1 MKNKCLLLTWL
12 LAVPLLWGGCDK
24 PLFQPNKDNTEEPEE
39 LPPIT
44 TTGENT
50 FGCLVNGEVW
60 LPAGPDRY
68 NRGFDE
74 GTGYFLF
81 WAVRRFNN
89 FEDNE
94 MIGLSGKVLLSDPAS
109 VEEVRITYSK
119 NIEKDL
125 SFYESDS
132 SFAKITFQELDTEQ
146 DVAAG
151 SFEGFVINENPPF
164 DTIRITQGRFDFN
177 Y

>member
-68 NRGFDE
+68 IGVGLMKPP
-74 GTGYFLF
+74 GTFCSGQR
-81 WAVRRFNN
+81 A
-89 FEDNE
+89 
-94 MIGLSGKVLLSDPAS
+94 GLVILMTS
-109 VEEVRITYSK
+109 
-119 NIEKDL
+119 N
-125 SFYESDS
+125 
-132 SFAKITFQELDTEQ
+132 
-146 DVAAG
+146 G
-151 SFEGFVINENPPF
+151 SE
-164 DTIRITQGRFDFN
+164 
-177 Y
+177 

>member
-1 MKNKCLLLTWL
+1 MKNKFLLLTWL
-12 LAVPLLWGGCDK
+12 LALPLLWAGCDK
-24 PLFQPNKDNTEEPEE
+24 PLFQPDKDDTEEPEE

-74 GTGYFLF
+74 NTGYFLF
-81 WAVRRFNN
+81 WATRRFSNSKD
-89 FEDNE
+89 FER
-94 MIGLSGKVLLSDPAS
+94 IGISGKYTPNSTKISEL
-109 VEEVRITYSK
+109 RITYSS
-119 NIEKDL
+119 NNPEL
-125 SFYESDS
+125 TLYESDS
-132 SFAKITFQELDTEQ
+132 SSANANLHYINIDGNIASGTFEAT
-146 DVAAG
+146 
-151 SFEGFVINENPPF
+151 VINESSPF
-164 DTIRITQGRFDFN
+164 DTVSLTQGRFDFN